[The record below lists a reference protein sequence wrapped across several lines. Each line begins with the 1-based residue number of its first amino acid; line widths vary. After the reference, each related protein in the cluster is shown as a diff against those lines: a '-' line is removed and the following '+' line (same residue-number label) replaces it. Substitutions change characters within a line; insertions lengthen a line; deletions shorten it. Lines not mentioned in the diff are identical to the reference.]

1 MNGVK
6 KSRAR
11 ILLRHSARS
20 FTPFRMTQKKKKTIM
35 TTDEILYK
43 LAARCSVSE
52 QCLSDVE
59 GKLAKYDLTEEER
72 TRILRH
78 LVEEKYVDDSRYA
91 EAYVRDKY
99 RFNKWGRMKIAQG
112 LRMKGID
119 NETISSAMGAID
131 EEEYLGI
138 LRDLLKAKRRST
150 KGKNEYEI
158 NGKLARFAT
167 GRGFEYGAIRQCLN
181 IEVDY
186 WE

>member
-1 MNGVK
+1 
-6 KSRAR
+6 
-11 ILLRHSARS
+11 
-20 FTPFRMTQKKKKTIM
+20 MTA
-35 TTDEILYK
+35 DEILYK

-59 GKLAKYDLTEEER
+59 TKLAKYGLPEEEK

-78 LVEEKYVDDSRYA
+78 LVEERYIDDSRYA

-119 NETISSAMGAID
+119 KGTIETAMDTID
-131 EEEYLGI
+131 EQEYLSI
-138 LRDLLKAKRRST
+138 LRDLLKAKRKST
-150 KGKNEYEI
+150 KGKSEYEI

-167 GRGFEYGAIRQCLN
+167 SRGFEYPAIRQCLGKD
-181 IEVDY
+181 IEEYEMD
-186 WE
+186 